1 MLRAPKPEG
10 AATCEQ
16 QQMAQKGVRLHVQM
30 QAGASEAKRQREREP
45 KTGGGSSVALAG
57 LSRAAP
63 PLSEKMRVKKGH
75 PRQNTAME
83 HACLGAAGFSGTTLV
98 SSRKKGEGRRG
109 GEGRTQRGC
118 KPGVVYQVAAPL
130 EGVDL

>member
-83 HACLGAAGFSGTTLV
+83 HACLGAAGFRHHPCVLSQERRGPSG
-98 SSRKKGEGRRG
+98 RG
-109 GEGRTQRGC
+109 GEDT
-118 KPGVVYQVAAPL
+118 
-130 EGVDL
+130 EGVQARCGVSSCGAFGGS